1 MARTNNLTDFLTDV
15 SNAIKQKTGDSAP
28 IPASEFDTE
37 ILSIETAGNYQEK
50 TLNITQNGNYNLLP
64 DQEFDAISNVSISV
78 SVSPVLQNKTIT
90 ENGSYTADQNY
101 DGLGTVIVNVPQ
113 TGDVPVKL
121 FETEEEM
128 QADPTAKEGDLA
140 VVYRSEIQNASVDS
154 KFQVATFPDTVV
166 LDTALTDSIEVR
178 YRAVD
183 SSKMFDCWGSL
194 NSSRFMMNC
203 YSESGEIR
211 IEYESSDGITYT
223 RTRLQGDSGDLEN
236 PVNFGTE
243 IYYEMAEMW
252 NDAIGKFIQIG
263 ESTFEGLYEN
273 KIDTNIIQFLN
284 LSATSFS
291 NIDLVNKN
299 ATATLNNNDK
309 YSLKIDKSKVLSI
322 LKANDI
328 NTGACTFFVTSN
340 NELMYTYALITLYD
354 TTGSLLGYCLN
365 GSYSNASSE
374 FYKINLDN
382 NTITQAYTK
391 SASNHFYGSSSSDNY
406 YYLSKDEIDCVTL
419 PTHIN
424 SNTNTSSYD
433 VEIVST
439 DSNNP
444 LQIYVFQ
451 LNYDYQG
458 TSTKYYL
465 APAQLTTLSDEVWS
479 STFYGKNGTG
489 TGTLQETTNLNKTQ
503 LKTRVTIWNKYNTGL
518 SSNNKNL
525 SGCFSD
531 CTDLITIPLID
542 TSETVNMSSMFYNC
556 TSLKEIPL
564 LDTSNVTDMSYIF
577 NNCTS
582 LTKVPLINTSKVTNM
597 LNMFHGC
604 SKLETIPLLDI
615 SNVTDVG
622 AMFHGCSKL
631 KTIPQ
636 FDISNATSID
646 STFRDCISLITIPSL
661 NTSKVTEMKNAFN
674 GCTSLVTVG
683 SLNASNTTRLEG
695 TFQGCSSLTNITL
708 LNTSKVTIIDSMFKN
723 CTSLT
728 TAPTLDMSNVTR
740 TVDAFNGCTNLTTM
754 PVWNISNVEFVYNM
768 FAGCTSLS
776 DESLNNILAMCIN
789 ATKVSSSFKTLKNI
803 GLTSEQANRCKTLS
817 NYSAFTAAGW
827 TTGY

>member
-1 MARTNNLTDFLTDV
+1 MSTGTNKERIEQNNELLNQIKTTIDNLP
-15 SNAIKQKTGDSAP
+15 SA
-28 IPASEFDTE
+28 
-37 ILSIETAGNYQEK
+37 
-50 TLNITQNGNYNLLP
+50 
-64 DQEFDAISNVSISV
+64 
-78 SVSPVLQNKTIT
+78 
-90 ENGSYTADQNY
+90 GSTS
-101 DGLGTVIVNVPQ
+101 G
-113 TGDVPVKL
+113 VKL
-121 FETEEEM
+121 FETEQAM
-128 QADPTAKEGDLA
+128 QSDTAAKEGDLA
-140 VVYRSEIQNASVDS
+140 VVYRSEVQNATVAS
-154 KFQVATFPDTVV
+154 KFQIATFPDTVV
-166 LDTALTDSIEVR
+166 LDSAITDYVEVR
-178 YRAVD
+178 YRAID
-183 SSKMFDCWGSL
+183 SSIMCDCMGDL
-194 NSSRFMMNC
+194 DSSSFRMDC
-203 YSESGEIR
+203 YTENGNIRIR
-211 IEYESSDGITYT
+211 IEYRSSDGITYT
-223 RTRLQGDSGDLEN
+223 RTDTTGN
-236 PVNFGTE
+236 PVDFGTQ
-243 IYYEMAEMW
+243 IYYEMTDMW

-263 ESTFEGLYEN
+263 GNVFEGLYEN

-284 LSATSFS
+284 LLATSFS
-291 NIDLVNKN
+291 NIDLVNKD

-309 YSLKIDKSKVLSI
+309 HSLKIDKSKLLSV

-328 NTGACTFFVTSN
+328 NTGDCCLFVTSN
-340 NELMYTYALITLYD
+340 NELMYTGSLIPLYD
-354 TTGSLLGYCLN
+354 TTGSLLGYALN
-365 GSYSNASSE
+365 GSFSNASSE

-382 NTITQAYTK
+382 STVTQAYTK

-419 PTHIN
+419 PTYID
-424 SNTNTSSYD
+424 SNTNTYSHSLS
-433 VEIVST
+433 IVST

-489 TGTLQETTNLNKTQ
+489 TGTLQEITNLNKTQ

-564 LDTSNVTDMSYIF
+564 IDTSNVTDMSYIF

-615 SNVTDVG
+615 SNVTNVG

-631 KTIPQ
+631 ETIPQ
-636 FDISNATSID
+636 FDISNATNMD
-646 STFRDCISLITIPSL
+646 SMFTNCASLATVPTLNTSKITAMQNVFNGCTNLVTVAPLDVSSATRLDGTFQNCSNLTTVSLS
-661 NTSKVTEMKNAFN
+661 NTSKVTM
-674 GCTSLVTVG
+674 
-683 SLNASNTTRLEG
+683 
-695 TFQGCSSLTNITL
+695 
-708 LNTSKVTIIDSMFKN
+708 IDSMFKN
-723 CTSLT
+723 CTSLI
-728 TAPTLDMSNVTR
+728 TAPILDMANVTR
-740 TVDAFNGCTNLTTM
+740 TVDAFSGCTNLTTM
-754 PVWNISNVEFVYNM
+754 PIWNMPKVEFVYNM
-768 FAGCTSLS
+768 FAGCINLS
-776 DESLNNILAMCIN
+776 DESLNNILVMCIN
-789 ATKVSSSFKTLKNI
+789 ATKVSSQFKTLKNM
-803 GLTSEQANRCKTLS
+803 GLTSDQADKCKTLS